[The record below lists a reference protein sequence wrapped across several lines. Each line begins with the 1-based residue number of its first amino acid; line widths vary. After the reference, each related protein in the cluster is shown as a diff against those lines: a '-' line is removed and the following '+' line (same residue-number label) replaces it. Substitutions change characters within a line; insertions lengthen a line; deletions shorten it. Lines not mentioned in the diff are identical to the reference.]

1 MVRVVVRRFG
11 ALLMVLLSVST
22 AAFIVLRLTG
32 DPVQMM
38 LPPEQTTPEQIVRLR
53 HQLGLDRP
61 VWVQYL
67 RFLGGLASGDLGES
81 YRYGTPVMPLIT
93 ERIPATLELA
103 GAAVAFAVVVG
114 VPLGVLS
121 AVKKDRAPDVLAS
134 GVSFLGVSVPVFWL
148 GPMLILFFAV
158 RLHWFPTSGIG
169 GWRPLVMPAIT
180 LGIYPL
186 AQLARL
192 ARSEMLD
199 VLGEDFIRTARSK
212 GLSEPGV
219 IVRHALRKASL
230 SIVTLVGL
238 NIGVLL
244 GGAIITETIF
254 AWPGLGRLIVQAIS
268 FRDFPLAEGAVV
280 YISFITVLA
289 NFAVDLSYAF
299 LDPRV
304 RAA

>member
-1 MVRVVVRRFG
+1 
-11 ALLMVLLSVST
+11 MVLLSVST

-38 LPPEQTTPEQIVRLR
+38 LPPEQTTAEQIVRLR

-61 VWVQYL
+61 VWVQYI

-121 AVKKDRAPDVLAS
+121 AVRKDRAPDVLAS
-134 GVSFLGVSVPVFWL
+134 GISFLGVSVPVFWL

-158 RLHWFPTSGIG
+158 RLHWLPTSGIG

-180 LGIYPL
+180 LGMYPL

-192 ARSEMLD
+192 VRSEMLD